1 MAKIEDVLALEI
13 LDSRGNPTVEVTL
26 KLDNGVFATAKVPSG
41 ASTGER
47 EALELRD
54 GDKKRYQGK
63 GILKVIKNIL
73 TIIKPAIKGMEPFD
87 QMAID
92 KKLIELDGTETKSRL
107 GANAI
112 LAVSLAVAH
121 ASAKTLNMPLYK
133 YIGGV
138 DTPVIPVPMLNVLN
152 GGKHADTNVDFQEY
166 MIVPA
171 GLKSFKEALQA
182 SVEIYH
188 TLKSILKEKSLV
200 TSIGD
205 EGGFAPN
212 LKNNEEPLQ
221 LLFMAIEKAGYKPGK
236 EIYLAID
243 PASSEFYSNGK
254 YNLKDEGR
262 KLNSEQMIDLY
273 ESLIKSYPLI
283 NIEDG
288 LAEND
293 WDGWVQLKE
302 RLGSKTQLVADDLT
316 VTNTK
321 YIKKALEMDAANSVL
336 IKLNQIGT
344 LTETMEAIR
353 MVRSHGWTAVVS
365 HRSGETD
372 DTTIADLAVGAN
384 TGFIKTGSPARGE
397 RVSKYNRLLEIEYE
411 LGEKAIYP
419 GLQAFV
425 SIR

>member
-1 MAKIEDVLALEI
+1 MAKIEDLLALEI
-13 LDSRGNPTVEVTL
+13 LDSRGNPTAEVTV

-63 GILKVIKNIL
+63 GILKVVDNVL
-73 TIIKPAIKGMEPFD
+73 NTIKPAIKGMEPFD
-87 QMAID
+87 QRAID
-92 KKLIELDGTETKSRL
+92 KRLIELDGTETKSGL

-112 LAVSLAVAH
+112 LAVSLAVVHVA
-121 ASAKTLNMPLYK
+121 ARALNMPLYK

-138 DTPVIPVPMLNVLN
+138 DTPTIPVPMLNVLN

-171 GLKSFKEALQA
+171 GLPSFKEALRA
-182 SVEIYH
+182 STEVYH
-188 TLKSILKEKSLV
+188 TLKSILKERSLT
-200 TSIGD
+200 TSVGD
-205 EGGFAPN
+205 EGGFAPS

-221 LLFMAIEKAGYKPGK
+221 LLFKAIEKAGYKPGK
-236 EIYLAID
+236 DIYLALD
-243 PASSEFYSNGK
+243 PASSEFYSDGK
-254 YNLKDEGR
+254 YHLKDEGR
-262 KLNSEQMIDLY
+262 TLTSEQMIDLY
-273 ESLIKSYPLI
+273 EGLARVYPLI
-283 NIEDG
+283 SIEDG

-293 WDGWVQLKE
+293 WDGWVKLTK
-302 RLGSKTQLVADDLT
+302 RLGSKVQLVADDLT

-321 YIKKALEMDAANSVL
+321 YIKKLIELDGANSVL

-353 MVRSHGWTAVVS
+353 MVKSNGWTAVVS

-372 DTTIADLAVGAN
+372 DTTISDLAVAAN
-384 TGFIKTGSPARGE
+384 TGFIKTGAPARGE

-411 LGEKAIYP
+411 LAGRAVYP
-419 GLQAFV
+419 GMQAFV
-425 SIR
+425 SIK